1 MEKLTYTLVEAAQVL
16 GISKSYAY
24 ELAKR
29 NELPIVRIG
38 SRIVLPIKRLEEWL
52 EEQTVKTAVGGL

>member
-38 SRIVLPIKRLEEWL
+38 SRIVVPIKRLEEWL